1 MSPRTSA
8 GFQGNAGALWRTVLM
23 PIERW
28 NVLPACLLSWL
39 VWAIITALLR
49 LE

>member
-1 MSPRTSA
+1 MSLRTNA
-8 GFQGNAGALWRTVLM
+8 GFRGNVGALWRTVLM

-28 NVLPACLLSWL
+28 NVLPVCPLSWQ
-39 VWAIITALLR
+39 VWVTITALLR